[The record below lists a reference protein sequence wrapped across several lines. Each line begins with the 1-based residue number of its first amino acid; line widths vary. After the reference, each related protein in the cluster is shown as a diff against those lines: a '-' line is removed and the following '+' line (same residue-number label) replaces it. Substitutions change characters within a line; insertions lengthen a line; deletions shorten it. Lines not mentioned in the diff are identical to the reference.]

1 MTAMWGHR
9 LHGQKFLFAGA
20 AAELGFVPLESPQVK
35 IAAVGSGHSGGE
47 LSIFVVKA
55 VAARGASQTALS
67 ALTQQVLPSLS
78 GGASSSGATAAMF
91 QVGASILAH
100 ASGAGLALAL
110 INMGRGIDAAALG
123 GALGTGMSA
132 AVSGG
137 LVAAVGLGQTLAQA
151 SPKLTAMG
159 LGQGLTVGG
168 ALGRLELV
176 IRWYTHPSHALPV
189 VVDLE
194 GSPQV
199 LLADA
204 HEILIDES
212 LQGVDQLT
220 FIIPSSLPIGLQL
233 GSLVDLAGRIY
244 RVTIIREL
252 EDNAGL
258 RRVEIEAW
266 ALWYDLAKMPKLPAQ
281 DWVGVTVAEIL
292 PILLDDTKWTP
303 YQVVATSRRSLWW
316 AGGCNRL
323 EALRE
328 LERIFQVEVV
338 WNTLVRTVSVQLAG
352 GEDSGLHALR
362 GKNLRKF
369 EIETSAVDLV
379 HRLYPRG
386 KDGLTIAEVNQ
397 GIPYLE
403 VSSPYNPP
411 PSAVLV
417 ADDLTTPQSLM
428 EFAMREFATLQIP
441 RICYSCSIVD
451 LSGPHGDAERLR
463 LGDRVTVYDE
473 DSGHHLTS
481 RVVRLR
487 NYVLEPWRSEIE
499 LATTQRTLRENV
511 GELDRR
517 VTRLEPQVDT
527 IAQDLTHLSVHNL
540 LRNSRANDGLL
551 HWAVS
556 GWEADIEQGVSGLT
570 SFRAKGQLTTTYTLV
585 QVVTP
590 VHRQDY
596 IFSAWARSNVR
607 VEPSGSASVEIIVR
621 YTDGSSDRRW
631 TALVPGGE

>member
-1 MTAMWGHR
+1 MTLTWGHR

-20 AAELGFVPLESPQVK
+20 AAELGFVPLDSPQVL
-35 IAAVGSGHSGGE
+35 ISAVGTGQSGGE

-55 VAARGASQTALS
+55 VSARGASETAVS
-67 ALTQQVLPSLS
+67 ALAHRVMPLMSVGS
-78 GGASSSGATAAMF
+78 ANSGATAAMF
-91 QVGASILAH
+91 QVGASVLAH

-110 INMGRGIDAAALG
+110 INMGRGIDAVALG
-123 GALGTGMSA
+123 GALGAGMTT

-137 LVAAVGLGQTLAQA
+137 LVAAVGMGQSLAQA
-151 SPKLTAMG
+151 SLPLTALG
-159 LGQGLTVGG
+159 LGQGLAVGG

-176 IRWYTHPSHALPV
+176 IRWYTHPRHALPV

-194 GSPQV
+194 GHPQV

-204 HEILIDES
+204 HEIVIDES

-220 FIIPSSLPIGLQL
+220 FTILFPLPLGVRL

-252 EDNAGL
+252 EDDAGL

-303 YQVVATSRRSLWW
+303 YQVVATSRRSLQW

-323 EALRE
+323 EVLRE
-328 LERIFQVEVV
+328 LERIFQVEIV
-338 WNTLVRTVSVQLAG
+338 WNTVVRTVSVQLAG
-352 GEDSGLHALR
+352 GEDSGLYALR

-369 EIETSAVDLV
+369 EIETSAADLV

-386 KDGLTIAEVNQ
+386 KDGLTIADVNQ
-397 GIPYLE
+397 GLPYLE
-403 VSSPYNPP
+403 VKSPYNPP

-428 EFAMREFATLQIP
+428 EFAMREFAVLQIP
-441 RICYSCSIVD
+441 RTCYSCSIVD
-451 LSGPHGDAERLR
+451 LSGPQSEAERLR

-473 DSGHHLTS
+473 DSGHHITS

-487 NYVLEPWRSEIE
+487 YRVLEPWRSEIE
-499 LATTQRTLRENV
+499 LATTQRTLRESV
-511 GELDRR
+511 GELGRR

-540 LRNSRANDGLL
+540 LRNSRADDDLL
-551 HWAVS
+551 HWVAS
-556 GWEADIEQGVSGLT
+556 GWEADTEQGVSGLT
-570 SFRAKGQLTTTYTLV
+570 SFRTKGQSAATHTLV

-590 VHRQDY
+590 AHRRDY

-607 VEPSGSASVEIIVR
+607 VESSGSAGAEIIVR
-621 YTDGSSDRRW
+621 YTDGSSDRWW
-631 TALVPGGE
+631 TALVPEGE